1 MCLAVP
7 MKVESIEG
15 GVATTSYGGGT
26 YQARVDLVDAKVGDY
41 VLVHAGIAVA
51 TVDENEAIETLKLF
65 KEIDDINQSL
75 SRPGRDED
83 PGRGDPA

>member
-7 MKVESIEG
+7 MKIESVEE
-15 GVATTSYGGGT
+15 GVAVTSYAGGE
-26 YQARVDLVDAKVGDY
+26 YKVRVDLVDADVGDY

-51 TVDENEAIETLKLF
+51 IVDENEALETLKLF

-75 SRPGRDED
+75 SRPGRDES